1 VDHAREG
8 TDDDEADE
16 VALEHGGEAGGEL
29 LASYWRPR
37 PGNLVGL
44 GSRAKKAP
52 VEIDSA
58 RQLELLDEAL
68 AGSECGQE
76 GLVVAND
83 LRRASA
89 SLEALPALPAKLSAP
104 PGGMRATADRAA
116 LTEPS
121 TGGQN
126 TLPRLSVSPGEAAEM
141 LGVSRDYFDEHVLH
155 ELRIVRRGRRI
166 LIALAELERWLDRAA
181 TMRGS
186 LERRT
191 GKAANA

>member
-1 VDHAREG
+1 M
-8 TDDDEADE
+8 
-16 VALEHGGEAGGEL
+16 
-29 LASYWRPR
+29 
-37 PGNLVGL
+37 
-44 GSRAKKAP
+44 KKAP

-68 AGSECGQE
+68 AGSKCGQE
-76 GLVVAND
+76 GLVVANDD

-89 SLEALPALPAKLSAP
+89 SLEALPAVPAKLSAP
-104 PGGMRATADRAA
+104 HGGLHATADRAA
-116 LTEPS
+116 LTKPS
-121 TGGQN
+121 TGEQS

-141 LGVSRDYFDEHVLH
+141 LGVSRDYFDEHLLH

-181 TMRGS
+181 TIRGS

-191 GKAANA
+191 GKAANARVERPDARL